1 MNAVLDVRDLRVIY
15 PGVRP
20 VPAVRGV
27 SFAIRKGEAVGII
40 GESGSGKSS
49 VLLAL
54 LRLLGTAAVSGT
66 VCFNNDDLI
75 AASEERLR
83 ELRGDRLAMV
93 FQDPQTSFS
102 PVFPLSTQFLAVQH
116 RRAES
121 RAAKLAR
128 AVEALRGV
136 GIAEPERRI
145 RAYPHAFSG
154 GMLQRAAIALA
165 LMSSPD
171 LLIADEPTT
180 ALDATT
186 EAQIIV
192 LLHDL
197 RRRFSG
203 AVLIVSH
210 QPNVI
215 AELCDRV
222 LVMYGG
228 VIVEEGPTEQV
239 LRDPRHP
246 YTRRL
251 LACEPAHIET
261 VTRHLPTI
269 PGRPPDLSLLQAGC
283 VFAERCLQKTDC
295 CESAEPLLAPIAE
308 QRSARCYALESAR

>member
-1 MNAVLDVRDLRVIY
+1 MSAVLNVQDLRVTY
-15 PGVRP
+15 PGAQ
-20 VPAVRGV
+20 PAVRGV
-27 SFAIRKGEAVGII
+27 SFAIARGEAVGII

-54 LRLLGTAAVSGT
+54 MRLLGDAAVGGSAH
-66 VCFNNDDLI
+66 FNGDDLV
-75 AASEERLR
+75 AASEECLR
-83 ELRGDRLAMV
+83 ALRGDRLTMV

-102 PVFPLSTQFLAVQH
+102 PVFPLSTQFLAALH

-121 RAAKLAR
+121 RDAKLVR
-128 AVEALRGV
+128 AIEALRGV

-145 RAYPHAFSG
+145 RDYPHAFSG

-186 EAQIIV
+186 EAQIIA
-192 LLHDL
+192 LLRDL
-197 RRRFSG
+197 RQRYSG

-210 QPNVI
+210 QPNLI
-215 AELCDRV
+215 AALCDRV
-222 LVMYGG
+222 MVMYGG
-228 VIVEEGPTEQV
+228 VIVEEGPTAQV
-239 LRDPRHP
+239 LKDPRHP

-283 VFAERCLQKTDC
+283 AFAERCLQKVDGCTIV
-295 CESAEPLLAPIAE
+295 EPQLLPVAEA
-308 QRSARCYALESAR
+308 RRARCYALQSLA

>member
-1 MNAVLDVRDLRVIY
+1 MSAVLDVRDLRVTY
-15 PGVRP
+15 PGTR
-20 VPAVRGV
+20 PAVRGV
-27 SFAIRKGEAVGII
+27 SFAIERGEAVGII

-54 LRLLGTAAVSGT
+54 MRLLGDAAVEGS
-66 VCFNNDDLI
+66 VCFNGDDLV
-75 AASEERLR
+75 AAPEAHLR

-186 EAQIIV
+186 EAQIIA
-192 LLHDL
+192 LLRDL
-197 RRRFSG
+197 RQRYAG

-215 AELCDRV
+215 AALCDRV

-228 VIVEEGPTEQV
+228 VIVEEGPTAQV
-239 LRDPRHP
+239 LNDPRHP

-269 PGRPPDLSLLQAGC
+269 PGRPPDLALLEAGC
-283 VFAERCLQKTDC
+283 AFAERCLQKTQC
-295 CESAEPLLAPIAE
+295 CEITAPQLLPIAKD
-308 QRSARCYALESAR
+308 RSARCHALEPAQ